1 MPRPPDVPDP
11 LDPAAPIRTDDPVMD
26 RARAQTTLAELLRSR
41 TTRWWAKLPV
51 EYEPLVVPEIPPER
65 LAELRRRR
73 DEILAALR
81 ERRGAVY
88 DAAAIHERSTASE
101 NASRQRGS
109 LAGVARRS
117 LAGVARRSKPTSQVG
132 SSAAAAEMKEIAALM
147 RDSGLTVLASSGW
160 ESRGL
165 SSSVNYWAVIAHHT
179 AATTDIDNILI
190 NGRSDLAGPLCNWA
204 LHDNGDWVLIA
215 SGRANHAGEGTIPSS
230 EAYGVEATGPH
241 GYPNTYGPAAFHNYD
256 EYELGSACMLAVMGA
271 NINDLFGHK
280 ETARPVGR
288 KIDPYFDMDPFR
300 KGAAAAEE
308 GDELNDA
315 DRNWIE
321 GRLDAHTQQLLDT
334 MDAHFKLLARGE
346 YKDGTI
352 DTNSTH
358 YKDSH
363 RGLFQQISDINKS
376 LARGEINGAID
387 PTSQHYADS
396 HRGIMD
402 ELRRM
407 QEPTE
412 PPPAR

>member
-41 TTRWWAKLPV
+41 STRWWARIPV
-51 EYEPLVVPEIPPER
+51 PYEPLELPEIPPER
-65 LAELRRRR
+65 LAYLRARR

-81 ERRGAVY
+81 ERRGALY
-88 DAAAIHERSTASE
+88 DAAAIRERSTASE
-101 NASRQRGS
+101 NAARQRGW
-109 LAGVARRS
+109 LAGLARR
-117 LAGVARRSKPTSQVG
+117 LKPTSQVG

-256 EYELGSACMLAVMGA
+256 EYEVGSACILAVMGA
-271 NINDLFGHK
+271 SIGDLFGHK

-288 KIDPYFDMDPFR
+288 KIDPYFDMNTFR
-300 KGAAAAEE
+300 SEVAAGAPEEDDLKDDERAWLKWIHDQLRTGHALAGTPLDNLFGNADQTHDALVVPGTTTASEAFEILFNRVRTIEKQVAE
-308 GDELNDA
+308 LHA
-315 DRNWIE
+315 
-321 GRLDAHTQQLLDT
+321 
-334 MDAHFKLLARGE
+334 
-346 YKDGTI
+346 GT
-352 DTNSTH
+352 
-358 YKDSH
+358 
-363 RGLFQQISDINKS
+363 
-376 LARGEINGAID
+376 APA
-387 PTSQHYADS
+387 PPP
-396 HRGIMD
+396 
-402 ELRRM
+402 
-407 QEPTE
+407 PTE
-412 PPPAR
+412 PPPTEPPPGAATG